1 VLVNNEQVASDP
13 VSSRLA
19 RSRAST
25 QVPHMNP
32 VIASPPTEIRSPE
45 EEVAAALDAVLD
57 DMQQGRPVDRRAVL
71 ARHPELNGPLALLEQ
86 LVIDQPTRIDSAA
99 RVPVAGLPQQIGPYR
114 IERQLGSGGFGVVY
128 LAFDLDLKRRVAL
141 KMLHPERLEDTEIVH
156 RFQREACAIARLQ
169 HPGIVQVYEYSRQGP
184 PFYLV
189 TEFVEGVEPR
199 LWCQQQQCQIKDI
212 VDLVARIAETVD
224 HAHGQGVCHRDLKPG
239 NILIDAQGN
248 PHVLD
253 FGLARLE
260 ARADSANSA
269 PTCDGQIL
277 GSLAYMAPE
286 QAAGHSHSADARS
299 DVYALGVIL
308 YELLTGKLPF
318 DGPLHELPAR
328 ILDENPAPL
337 RSVNPAIPEDLEAI
351 CLKALAKRPEDRY
364 QSAVAFACDLRAF
377 LRGEPIEAHR
387 LTWLMLVHRFL
398 NRRHQETRMQGW
410 NQLLFM
416 VGVTIFAGCAL
427 ANFWEIRLPPYQRWW
442 AILLTKMGQVA
453 LMLYFAVH
461 LRPYKERGMTAA
473 ERQIWTLIPGYYG
486 GFITL
491 VLINAVQPEALPMAA
506 ILAVMSGMGF
516 ATLGASIWGW
526 FYVWGLFFFGLALLI
541 LFCAPYGLTMLG
553 LGWFICLGLGS
564 IHMWW
569 TR

>member
-1 VLVNNEQVASDP
+1 
-13 VSSRLA
+13 
-19 RSRAST
+19 
-25 QVPHMNP
+25 MNP
-32 VIASPPTEIRSPE
+32 VLPSAPTEILTPE
-45 EEVAAALDAVLD
+45 AEVAAALDAFLD
-57 DMQQGRPVDRRAVL
+57 DLQKGRPVDRQAVL
-71 ARHPELNGPLALLEQ
+71 ARHPELNGALALLEQ
-86 LVIDQPTRIDSAA
+86 LVPDHPTRLDSGGP
-99 RVPVAGLPQQIGPYR
+99 VPPTSMPQQVGPYR
-114 IERQLGSGGFGVVY
+114 IEKALGTGGFGVVY

-141 KMLHPERLEDTEIVH
+141 KMLHPERLGDAEIVH

-169 HPGIVQVYEYSRQGP
+169 HPGIVQLYEYSRQGP

-199 LWCQQQQCQIKDI
+199 IWCQQQRCQVKDI
-212 VDLVARIAETVD
+212 ADLVARIAETVD
-224 HAHGQGVCHRDLKPG
+224 HAHGHGVCHRDLKPG
-239 NILIDAQGN
+239 NILIDAEGN

-260 ARADSANSA
+260 AMADSVTSS

-328 ILDENPAPL
+328 ILNENPLPL
-337 RSVNPAIPEDLEAI
+337 RSANHAVPEDLEAI

-364 QSAVAFACDLRAF
+364 SSAAALARDLRAF
-377 LRGEPIEAHR
+377 LRGEPIAAHR
-387 LTWLMLVHRFL
+387 LTWLTLVHRFL

-410 NQLLFM
+410 NLLLFM
-416 VGVTIFAGCAL
+416 VGLTIFAGCAV
-427 ANFWEIRLPPYQRWW
+427 ANFWEITLPAGQQWW
-442 AILLTKMGQVA
+442 PILLTKMAQVA
-453 LMLYFAVH
+453 LMLYCAVR
-461 LRPYKERGMTAA
+461 LRPAKERSMTAA

-486 GFITL
+486 AFLTL
-491 VLINAVQPEALPMAA
+491 VLINAVEAQPLPMAA

-516 ATLGASIWGW
+516 VTLGASIWGW

-541 LFCAPYGLTMLG
+541 GFCAPYGLTVLG

-564 IHMWW
+564 IHMWC